1 MLMYTSVDED
11 VCNLH
16 SQGCARSFMEIFLE
30 RLDLEYLRT
39 HYREVEIPNASNRM
53 IHGCTIF
60 SNDEG
65 WLYSTREG
73 SGSPCASSLSLFFLF
88 QSHFSWLPPSACV
101 RIPTPHRP
109 HTLQSSPRHIM
120 LYYLPNSPC
129 CRQLICIVA
138 LLLAW
143 IHVAFSHLLVCLAQ
157 FFSLGYRLVDVVKGN
172 DEHCMYILFS
182 SYGNEGLLE
191 CYVHSRQTCIFPSQK

>member
-1 MLMYTSVDED
+1 MLMYTFVDED

-73 SGSPCASSLSLFFLF
+73 SGSPCASSLSLFFFVPVAFLMTPSVRLRANTDTPSS
-88 QSHFSWLPPSACV
+88 SH
-101 RIPTPHRP
+101 
-109 HTLQSSPRHIM
+109 SP
-120 LYYLPNSPC
+120 
-129 CRQLICIVA
+129 IVA
-138 LLLAW
+138 APYNAVL
-143 IHVAFSHLLVCLAQ
+143 Q
-157 FFSLGYRLVDVVKGN
+157 YPPN
-172 DEHCMYILFS
+172 Y
-182 SYGNEGLLE
+182 
-191 CYVHSRQTCIFPSQK
+191 